1 MPAVILA
8 DSYYF
13 NCSYDEN
20 NNRIKVEHSDG
31 LEQFY
36 EYDNINRLI
45 HYISMRKHDKI
56 VDVNYVYNDNE
67 KSKTIYSEGIFKE
80 KIWFLDKDFEKVLKK
95 ETEDHK
101 FIYYTY
107 DEEDR
112 LVEMKDENDIIERI
126 TYLEN
131 NTVEISSSLGIS
143 ETKQFS
149 NTGKILK
156 YIDNKGIETIYEY
169 DSDDRLYHE
178 YSSNHR
184 IDNVYFYNDKDRI
197 TIITDKIHN
206 RVKRQEFND
215 KGLIIR
221 EEDYMYI
228 KKYNYDSNGNLISYL
243 RIYNEDSLEEN

>member
-20 NNRIKVEHSDG
+20 NNKIKVEHSDG

-36 EYDNINRLI
+36 EYDNMNRLV
-45 HYISMRKHDKI
+45 HYMSMRKHDKVMDI
-56 VDVNYVYNDNE
+56 TYVYDDDE
-67 KSKTIYSEGIFKE
+67 RSKTIYSEGIFKE
-80 KIWFLDKDFEKVLKK
+80 KIWFLDKNFEKVLKK
-95 ETEDHK
+95 ETEEHK

-112 LVEMKDENDIIERI
+112 LIEMKDENDIIERI

-131 NTVEISSSLGIS
+131 NTIKISSSLGIS
-143 ETKQFS
+143 EIKQYS
-149 NTGKILK
+149 DTGKILK
-156 YIDNKGIETIYEY
+156 YTDSKGIDTIYEY
-169 DSDDRLYHE
+169 DSSDRLSHE
-178 YSSNHR
+178 YSSNQR
-184 IDNVYFYNDKDRI
+184 IDNVYFYNDKERITVIIDRI
-197 TIITDKIHN
+197 HDRT
-206 RVKRQEFND
+206 KRQEFNN

-221 EEDYMYI
+221 EEDYTYI

-243 RIYNEDSLEEN
+243 RIYNKDSLEEN